1 MRRTFIMSK
10 IKSEKVK
17 QLAMEQAV
25 ELITILQGTNDNLED
40 YKQDFR
46 ELVFKIR
53 EALYTNDTTGKYSLS
68 DDELNALIKKNGVDF
83 KKKVD
88 ALTKKSTSKKKE
100 EVIEL
105 NPKWEEEILVV
116 EREKLFENEELTFQG
131 TLTDEE
137 QVLRIMG
144 NVANNFKVMR
154 RGATTDS
161 TPRENNAEI
170 NTEFKQPI
178 PYAMITRG
186 NEVYVYERLSQG
198 GESRLHNKLSIGVG
212 GHMNLISED
221 ATWHETLVENLT
233 RELDE
238 ELHIESTKKDIEYL
252 GLINDDED
260 EVGEVHLGILARI
273 EVDADAVV
281 EVKET
286 DQLKGQ
292 WMTIDELRTNEVF
305 DRLESWS
312 KISVENL

>member
-1 MRRTFIMSK
+1 MSK
-10 IKSEKVK
+10 IKSEKAK
-17 QLAMEQAV
+17 QLVMEQAV
-25 ELITILQGTNDNLED
+25 ELMSVLQGTNENLED
-40 YKQDFR
+40 FKVDFR
-46 ELVFKIR
+46 EVVNLMR
-53 EALYTNDTTGKYSLS
+53 LELYRLDSKGEYNVDESVIDNSVKKLS
-68 DDELNALIKKNGVDF
+68 TDF

-88 ALTKKSTSKKKE
+88 TLTKKQPTKSKKKE

-260 EVGEVHLGILARI
+260 EVGAVHLGILARI

-292 WMTIDELRTNEVF
+292 WVTIDELRTNEVF

>member
-1 MRRTFIMSK
+1 MSK
-10 IKSEKVK
+10 IKSEKAK
-17 QLAMEQAV
+17 QLVMEQAV
-25 ELITILQGTNDNLED
+25 DLMAVLQGTNENLVDFKE
-40 YKQDFR
+40 DFR
-46 ELVFKIR
+46 EVVNRMRL
-53 EALYTNDTTGKYSLS
+53 ELYRLDSEGSYNF
-68 DDELNALIKKNGVDF
+68 DEPTIDQSVKKLGTDF
-83 KKKVD
+83 KKKTD
-88 ALTKKSTSKKKE
+88 SLIKKQTSKKKE

-105 NPKWEEEILVV
+105 NPKWEEEILVAS
-116 EREKLFENEELTFQG
+116 REKVFENEELTFQG

-137 QVLRIMG
+137 QVSRIMS
-144 NVANNFKVMR
+144 NVAENFSVMR
-154 RGATTDS
+154 RGATTDT

-221 ATWHETLVENLT
+221 LTWKETLMENLR

-238 ELHIESTKKDIEYL
+238 ELYITSDNKDIEYL

-260 EVGEVHLGILARI
+260 EVGVVHLGILAKI
-273 EVDADAVV
+273 EVDSDAVV
-281 EVKET
+281 EVKEV

-292 WMTIDELRTNEVF
+292 WMTIDELKSEEVF
-305 DRLESWS
+305 NRLESWS
-312 KISVENL
+312 KIAVENL